1 MSALSEEKKNL
12 IRDVTKRLDLLPPN
26 KQENII
32 WYMKGVI
39 DTEESHS
46 RKVQKENS

>member
-1 MSALSEEKKNL
+1 MSEEKKNL
-12 IRDVTKRLDLLPPN
+12 IRDVTKRLDLLPHN
-26 KQENII
+26 KQENLI

-46 RKVQKENS
+46 RQVQKESS

>member
-1 MSALSEEKKNL
+1 MSEEKKNL
-12 IRDVTKRLDLLPPN
+12 IKDVTARLDRLPPG
-26 KQENII
+26 KQENIL

-46 RKVQKENS
+46 DQKQKESS